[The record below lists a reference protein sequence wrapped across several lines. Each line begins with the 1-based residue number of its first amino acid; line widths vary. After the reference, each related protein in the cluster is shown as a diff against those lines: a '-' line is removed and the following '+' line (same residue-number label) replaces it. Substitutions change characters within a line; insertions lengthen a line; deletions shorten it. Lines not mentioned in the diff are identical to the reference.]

1 MHQILYEFDDFR
13 MREKRR
19 KKRKKEGPLMQEDV
33 KFGLNLRFSWM
44 REGKRGRG
52 RKRARRGGAPL
63 GVRGGQICYEFEG
76 MLLGR
81 PRSKEGIRGRGCK
94 MVKFE

>member
-1 MHQILYEFDDFR
+1 
-13 MREKRR
+13 
-19 KKRKKEGPLMQEDV
+19 V
-33 KFGLNLRFSWM
+33 

-52 RKRARRGGAPL
+52 RKRARRGGLPL
-63 GVRGGQICYEFEG
+63 GVRGDQICCEFED